1 VVFAYLDR
9 PKKLLMNPLSLN
21 LVAITVF
28 LFTMS
33 ALIGPLLH
41 LSPTVPAIAAAGLLG
56 LVTIDTL
63 GWQGRGLTMALDAIA
78 GTSAERR
85 LRVTQ
90 HEAGHFLVAH
100 LLEVPISGYTL
111 TAWEAF
117 KQGQNGRG
125 GVQFDDR
132 QLLEQL
138 QQGTISDRLLN
149 RYATIWM
156 AGIAAETLLYGTAE
170 GGDDDRLQLRSILSQ
185 LRPAISDISAR
196 ERWALLQAKTLLESH
211 PETYKQLVEAME
223 QRLSVAECTQ
233 TIVRSIDF
241 EPKE

>member
-1 VVFAYLDR
+1 
-9 PKKLLMNPLSLN
+9 MNPLSLN

-28 LFTMS
+28 LFTLS
-33 ALIGPLLH
+33 ALLGPLIH

-56 LVTIDTL
+56 LVTVDTL
-63 GWQGRGLTMALDAIA
+63 GWQGRGLTIALDAIA

-85 LRVTQ
+85 LRVIR

-100 LLEVPISGYTL
+100 VLEVPISGYTL

-185 LRPAISDISAR
+185 LRPVITDISAR

-211 PETYKQLVEAME
+211 QEAYERLIEAME

-233 TIVRSIDF
+233 TIAQSADFDSSILD
-241 EPKE
+241 

>member
-1 VVFAYLDR
+1 
-9 PKKLLMNPLSLN
+9 MNPISLN
-21 LVAITVF
+21 LIAITVF

-33 ALIGPLLH
+33 ALLGPLIN
-41 LSPTVPAIAAAGLLG
+41 LSPTVPAVAVAGLLG

-63 GWQGRGLTMALDAIA
+63 GWQGRGLEILLDAIA
-78 GTSAERR
+78 GTSEERR
-85 LRVTQ
+85 LRVTR

-111 TAWEAF
+111 SAWEAF
-117 KQGQNGRG
+117 RQGQKGRG

-138 QQGTISDRLLN
+138 QQGQISDRLLN

-156 AGIAAETLLYGTAE
+156 AGIAAETLAYGSAE
-170 GGDDDRLQLRSILSQ
+170 GGDDDLLQLRGVLTQ

-196 ERWALLQAKTLLESH
+196 ERWAILQAKTLIESNSQA
-211 PETYKQLVEAME
+211 YDRLVEAMKN
-223 QRLSVAECTQ
+223 RLPVAECQ
-233 TIVRSIDF
+233 KAIS
-241 EPKE
+241 EE

>member
-1 VVFAYLDR
+1 MSPTLCR
-9 PKKLLMNPLSLN
+9 SKLPMNPLSLN
-21 LVAITVF
+21 LIAITVF
-28 LFTMS
+28 VFTMS
-33 ALIGPLLH
+33 ALLGPLIH
-41 LSPTVPAIAAAGLLG
+41 LSPSVPAIAAAGLLG
-56 LVTIDTL
+56 LVTVDTL
-63 GWQGRGLTMALDAIA
+63 GWQGRGLTIVLDAIA

-100 LLEVPISGYTL
+100 FLDVPISGYTL

-138 QQGTISDRLLN
+138 EQGTISDRLLH

-170 GGDDDRLQLRSILSQ
+170 GGDDDRIQLRSILSQ
-185 LRPAISDISAR
+185 LRPAVTDISAR
-196 ERWALLQAKTLLESH
+196 ERWALLQAKTLI
-211 PETYKQLVEAME
+211 ETHQAAYNSLLEAME

-233 TIVRSIDF
+233 TIVQSIDSQPN
-241 EPKE
+241 E

>member
-1 VVFAYLDR
+1 
-9 PKKLLMNPLSLN
+9 MNPLSLN
-21 LVAITVF
+21 LIAITIFV
-28 LFTMS
+28 FTMS
-33 ALIGPLLH
+33 ALLGPLIH
-41 LSPTVPAIAAAGLLG
+41 LSPTVPAIAVAGLLG

-63 GWQGRGLTMALDAIA
+63 GWQGRGLAIALDAIS
-78 GTSAERR
+78 GMSAERR

-111 TAWEAF
+111 TAWDAF

-132 QLLEQL
+132 QLLDQL

-156 AGIAAETLLYGTAE
+156 AGMAAEILLYGTAE
-170 GGDDDRLQLRSILSQ
+170 GGDDDLLQLRSILSQ
-185 LRPAISDISAR
+185 LRPTITDISAR
-196 ERWALLQAKTLLESH
+196 ERWALLQAKTFLQSH
-211 PETYKQLVEAME
+211 PEAYKQLVEAME
-223 QRLSVAECTQ
+223 QRLSVEECTQ
-233 TIVRSIDF
+233 VIIQSMDSSSH
-241 EPKE
+241 E

>member
-1 VVFAYLDR
+1 
-9 PKKLLMNPLSLN
+9 MNPLSLN

-33 ALIGPLLH
+33 ALLGPLIH

-56 LVTIDTL
+56 LVTVDTL

-78 GTSAERR
+78 GTSSQQR

-100 LLEVPISGYTL
+100 LLQVPISGYTL

-117 KQGQNGRG
+117 KQGQTGRG

-138 QQGTISDRLLN
+138 QQGTIGDRLLH

-156 AGIAAETLLYGTAE
+156 AGMAAETLIYGTAE

-185 LRPAISDISAR
+185 LRPAIADISAR
-196 ERWALLQAKTLLESH
+196 ERWALLQAKTFIESH
-211 PETYKQLVEAME
+211 RDAYDRLVEALQ

-233 TIVRSIDF
+233 IVARAIDG
-241 EPKE
+241 EPNPLGSPDN

>member
-1 VVFAYLDR
+1 
-9 PKKLLMNPLSLN
+9 MNPLSLN
-21 LVAITVF
+21 IIAITVF

-33 ALIGPLLH
+33 ALLGPLVH
-41 LSPTVPAIAAAGLLG
+41 LSPTVPAVVAAGLLG
-56 LVTIDTL
+56 LVTVDTL
-63 GWQGRGLTMALDAIA
+63 GWQGRGLTVALDAIA
-78 GTSAERR
+78 GNSTERR

-90 HEAGHFLVAH
+90 HEAGHFLVAY

-111 TAWEAF
+111 TAWEAW

-138 QQGTISDRLLN
+138 QQGTISDRLLH

-156 AGIAAETLLYGTAE
+156 AGIAAETLIYGSAE

-185 LRPAISDISAR
+185 LRPAIADISAR
-196 ERWALLQAKTLLESH
+196 ERWALLQAKTFLESH
-211 PETYKQLVEAME
+211 SPAYERLVDAMQ
-223 QRLSVAECTQ
+223 QRLGVAECTQ
-233 TIVRSIDF
+233 ILAEAIES
-241 EPKE
+241 EPLCPSHE

>member
-1 VVFAYLDR
+1 
-9 PKKLLMNPLSLN
+9 MNPLSLN

-28 LFTMS
+28 LFTLS
-33 ALIGPLLH
+33 ALLGPLIH
-41 LSPTVPAIAAAGLLG
+41 LSPSVPAIAAAGLLG
-56 LVTIDTL
+56 LVTVDTL
-63 GWQGRGLTMALDAIA
+63 GWQGRGLTIALDAIA
-78 GTSAERR
+78 RISAERR
-85 LRVTQ
+85 LRVTR

-117 KQGQNGRG
+117 KQGQNGCG

-156 AGIAAETLLYGTAE
+156 AGIAAETGLYGTAE

-185 LRPAISDISAR
+185 LRPVITDISAR

-211 PETYKQLVEAME
+211 QEAYKRLVEAME

-233 TIVRSIDF
+233 AIAQSADFDSSIFD
-241 EPKE
+241 